1 MSETLTD
8 VSTCNGCGAPLA
20 IKPTLHHPVKCEYCD
35 LTNYLKRSVI
45 TPTEAEKID
54 EDVKAENYYLIFRE
68 SQKILDNFPGELV
81 GEEVGKIRIKMQ
93 VKEYSFPLLIVLDDL
108 PDKPYIDGPN
118 KLREVLDCEINDLSS
133 MKNWIPG
140 SSSILDVLE
149 EIYQKAEVSLPE
161 VMKEQVH
168 EAQSL
173 VQEER
178 DPLVQ
183 QIISNYDAKATKNEI
198 IVKFYAQNGEV
209 LNFTIKRKKNLPIGL
224 ESEVLTKYPLI
235 RGPLED
241 YAKGRIDLLTTLSE
255 IERMFYV

>member
-8 VSTCNGCGAPLA
+8 VSTCNGCGAPLP

-35 LTNYLKRSVI
+35 LTNYLKRSII

-54 EDVKAENYYLIFRE
+54 EDTEAENYYLIFRE

-93 VKEYSFPLLIVLDDL
+93 VKEYAFPLLIVLDDL
-108 PDKPYIDGPN
+108 PDKPYVDGPN
-118 KLREVLDCEINDLSS
+118 KLREVLDCEINELSS

-168 EAQSL
+168 EVQSL

-178 DPLVQ
+178 DPLVR
-183 QIISNYDAKATKNEI
+183 QIVSNYDAKATKNEI

-209 LNFTIKRKKNLPIGL
+209 VNFTIKRKKNLPIGL

-255 IERMFYV
+255 IERMFYA

>member
-8 VSTCNGCGAPLA
+8 VSTCNGCGAPLP

-35 LTNYLKRSVI
+35 LTNYLKRSAI
-45 TPTEAEKID
+45 TPTEVEKID
-54 EDVKAENYYLIFRE
+54 EDVEAENYYLIFRE
-68 SQKILDNFPGELV
+68 SQKILENFPGELV

-93 VKEYSFPLLIVLDDL
+93 VKEFAFSLLIVLDDL
-108 PDKPYIDGPN
+108 PDKPYVDGPN

-133 MKNWIPG
+133 MKNWNPG

-161 VMKEQVH
+161 VMREQIQ
-168 EAQSL
+168 E
-173 VQEER
+173 VQPSVQQDR
-178 DPLVQ
+178 DPLVR
-183 QIISNYDAKATKNEI
+183 QIVSNYDARATKKEI
-198 IVKFYAQNGEV
+198 IVNFYAQNGEV
-209 LNFTIKRKKNLPIGL
+209 VNFTIKRKKNLPIGL

-255 IERMFYV
+255 IEKMFYV